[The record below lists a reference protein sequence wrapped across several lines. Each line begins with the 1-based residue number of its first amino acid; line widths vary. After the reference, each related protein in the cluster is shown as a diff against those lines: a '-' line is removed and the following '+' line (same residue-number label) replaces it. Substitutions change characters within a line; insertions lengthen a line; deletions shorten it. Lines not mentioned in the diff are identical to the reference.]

1 MRKLICICNRLAAA
15 AVLLLAGASSL
26 LAVNRIEV
34 IPGIH
39 GGTCGVGNPNTS
51 RYGGNCGAK
60 ITIDSGG
67 SPGAVYVQDNT
78 PSSEGTYRVRF
89 YVNMTGFTLGGPI
102 DVFAAYDGN
111 DPAAGSPA
119 GTAIVRAVV
128 QGTSPR
134 QLVVVTQL
142 DSGTQQ
148 TTAVNLADGWRAIEI
163 EWARATSA
171 GANNGGLNLWV
182 DGFPQTGLASLD
194 NDTRTI
200 NVVRW
205 GAVAGLSAGSSGPF
219 LMDEFVSQR
228 TGAIGLAPFS
238 GDARPADFNDDG
250 RSDVVIYRNGTWI
263 DFPFWPN
270 G

>member
-1 MRKLICICNRLAAA
+1 MRKPIRISTHLAAA
-15 AVLLLAGASSL
+15 AVLLLAGASAL
-26 LAVNRIEV
+26 LATNRIEV
-34 IPGIH
+34 IPGVH
-39 GGTCGVGNPNTS
+39 GGTCGAGNPNVS

-60 ITIDSGG
+60 ITIDSGA
-67 SPGAVYVQDNT
+67 SPAAVYVQDNT
-78 PSSEGTYRVRF
+78 PSSEGAYRVRF
-89 YVNMTGFTLGGPI
+89 YVNMTGFTSGGAI

-119 GTAIVRAVV
+119 GTAIIRAVV
-128 QGTSPR
+128 SGSNPR
-134 QLVVVTQL
+134 QLTIVTQL
-142 DSGTQQ
+142 DSGTQS
-148 TTAVNLADGWRAIEI
+148 TAPVNLADGWRAIEI

-182 DGFPQTGLASLD
+182 DGFLQTGLASLD
-194 NDTRTI
+194 NDTRVV

-205 GAVAGLSAGSSGPF
+205 GAVTGLSAGSTGAF

-228 TGAIGLAPFS
+228 TGAIGLAPFT
-238 GDARPADFNDDG
+238 GKERPADFNDDG